1 MAVLQDL
8 QEYLKYMEVVGFESL
23 SLDESPFAALLA
35 DLQQPAAR
43 GAAHAPPPRPIHAA
57 PPPPNPL
64 GERKPAAKAAPAPAP
79 KAAANLMSIMN
90 MVQGPLLEKEDNR
103 AKADAIQ
110 GADKV
115 ECLRKTYQVFHECQA
130 CALGTTRTHFVFGEG
145 NPDADLMFIGEGP
158 GFDEDRTG
166 RPFVGK
172 AGQLLE
178 RIIDAMGYRR
188 DTVFIANIVKCRP
201 PNNRKPL
208 PDEVAACA
216 PILEKQIEFVNPKV
230 IVALG
235 ATPFSFL
242 KGANMSITRH
252 RGQFFNWRDWMVMP
266 TFHPAYILRNPVAK
280 RDVWEDMKKVMAKLK

>member
-8 QEYLKYMEVVGFESL
+8 QDYLEYMEVVGFENL
-23 SLDESPFAALLA
+23 VLDESPFAALLA
-35 DLQQPAAR
+35 EYRQAAAPSPR
-43 GAAHAPPPRPIHAA
+43 PSAVPPPARHAA
-57 PPPPNPL
+57 PPPPLPAA
-64 GERKPAAKAAPAPAP
+64 ERKQAKSEKPARP

-103 AKADAIQ
+103 AKAAAIQ
-110 GADKV
+110 GEDKID
-115 ECLRKTYQVFHECQA
+115 CLRKTYQTFHQCQA

-145 NPDADLMFIGEGP
+145 NPDADLLFIGEGP

-172 AGQLLE
+172 AGQLLD
-178 RIIDAMGYRR
+178 RIIEAMGYRR
-188 DTVFIANIVKCRP
+188 DKVFIANIVKCRP

-208 PDEVAACA
+208 PDEVAACS
-216 PILEKQIEFVNPKV
+216 PILEKQIEYVNPKV

-235 ATPFSFL
+235 ATPFSWL

-252 RGQFFNWRDWMVMP
+252 RGQFFNWRDYMVMP

-280 RDVWEDMKKVMAKLK
+280 RDVWEDMQKVMAKLK

>member
-8 QEYLKYMEVVGFESL
+8 QDYLEYMEVVGFENL
-23 SLDESPFAALLA
+23 VLDESPFAALLS
-35 DLQQPAAR
+35 DDQQTPAPSRRPSAV
-43 GAAHAPPPRPIHAA
+43 PPAGGHAA
-57 PPPPNPL
+57 PPPPL
-64 GERKPAAKAAPAPAP
+64 AAAERKPAKADKPARP

-103 AKADAIQ
+103 AKAAAIQ
-110 GADKV
+110 GEDKID
-115 ECLRKTYQVFHECQA
+115 CLRKTYQVFHQCQA

-145 NPDADLMFIGEGP
+145 NPDADLLFIGEGP

-172 AGQLLE
+172 AGQLLD
-178 RIIDAMGYRR
+178 RIIEAMGYRR
-188 DTVFIANIVKCRP
+188 DKVFIANIVKCRP

-208 PDEVAACA
+208 PDEVAACS
-216 PILEKQIEFVNPKV
+216 PILEKQIEYVHPKV

-235 ATPFSFL
+235 ATPFSWL

-252 RGQFFNWRDWMVMP
+252 RGQFFNWRDYLVMP

-280 RDVWEDMKKVMAKLK
+280 REVWEDMQKVMAKLK